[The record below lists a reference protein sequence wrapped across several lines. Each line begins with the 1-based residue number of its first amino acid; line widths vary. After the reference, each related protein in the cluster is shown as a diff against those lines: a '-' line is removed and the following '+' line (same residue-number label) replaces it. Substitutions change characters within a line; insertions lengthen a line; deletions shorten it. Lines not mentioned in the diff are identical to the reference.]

1 MWLHQ
6 NGFAAAVANIIKYLN
21 LPRRNVRT
29 SLRSEHSWGALKL
42 GVTGLFKLG
51 LGLSVAEVRNEWFF
65 RDENFIYLLPSGVP
79 ILFKVVLE
87 ESSQDD
93 I

>member
-1 MWLHQ
+1 MYVLAFDQSIH
-6 NGFAAAVANIIKYLN
+6 G
-21 LPRRNVRT
+21 
-29 SLRSEHSWGALKL
+29 GALKL

-79 ILFKVVLE
+79 ILFRVVLL
-87 ESSQDD
+87 ESLK
-93 I
+93 IA